1 MQQKANNI
9 NDRTKNQ
16 PQQLNQIN
24 PQQLQ
29 HISDEIKNL
38 RFEMANKMNSVFI

>member
-16 PQQLNQIN
+16 PQQSNQIN
-24 PQQLQ
+24 SQQIQ
-29 HISDEIKNL
+29 QISDEIKNL
-38 RFEMANKMNSVFI
+38 RFEMTNKMNSVVI